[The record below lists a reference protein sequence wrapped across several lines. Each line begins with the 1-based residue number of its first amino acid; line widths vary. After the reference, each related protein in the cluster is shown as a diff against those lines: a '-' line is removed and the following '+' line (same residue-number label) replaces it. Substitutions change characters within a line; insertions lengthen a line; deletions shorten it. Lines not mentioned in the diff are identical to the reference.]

1 LQLPVEPQDGQ
12 VSASGWNEVMK
23 SRNRDLDEVFMRIIL
38 QNREFFLIISIDL
51 SDCLGQV
58 PLIRT

>member
-1 LQLPVEPQDGQ
+1 MGHTS
-12 VSASGWNEVMK
+12 VSGLKELIK
-23 SRNRDLDEVFMRIIL
+23 SRNKDFDEVFIRIIL